1 MATLLLNLEK
11 LKFKSTV
18 KEVLNLTK
26 LSLDDAMD
34 QFELLEK

>member
-18 KEVLNLTK
+18 KEILDLTK